1 MIINSGFTPRII
13 IDTGTF
19 DSFTV
24 KARNAV
30 AIPRLNK
37 LFGKNN
43 VITKSNVPKSFTLE
57 HQVYEE
63 WNQLYNIV
71 LMSFPE
77 SYAASCYIRC

>member
-13 IDTGTF
+13 IDTGTLEN
-19 DSFTV
+19 FTI
-24 KARNAV
+24 KIRNTV

-43 VITKSNVPKSFTLE
+43 VAMFLKVLPSD
-57 HQVYEE
+57 QVYEE

-77 SYAASCYIRC
+77 S